1 MSRGESRQYWTE
13 QLSEYWD
20 SGFSIQEYCEL
31 KDLSFENTKR
41 WIRVF
46 EKERNGV
53 TEKSAPA
60 TPEVPEPSRLEM
72 VEVKPSPASP
82 SRSGNSGIRLKIAG
96 VEVLLDRD
104 FDGPSLSMLLSVL
117 GER

>member
-1 MSRGESRQYWTE
+1 MSRGESRQYWAG

-20 SGFSIQEYCEL
+20 SGFSVQEYCEL
-31 KDLSFENTKR
+31 KELPFENTKR

-53 TEKSAPA
+53 PEKSASA

-72 VEVKPSPASP
+72 VEVKPPLAGLC
-82 SRSGNSGIRLKIAG
+82 SGNSGIRLKIAG

-104 FDGPSLSMLLSVL
+104 FDGPSLSVLLSVL
-117 GER
+117 GVR

>member
-1 MSRGESRQYWTE
+1 MSRGESRQYWAA
-13 QLSEYWD
+13 QLVEYWD

-31 KDLSFENTKR
+31 KELPFENTKR

-53 TEKSAPA
+53 TEKSVPEGV
-60 TPEVPEPSRLEM
+60 EVPNPPRLEM
-72 VEVKPSPASP
+72 VEVKPPLA
-82 SRSGNSGIRLKIAG
+82 RGCSGNSGIRLKIAG
-96 VEVLLDRD
+96 MEILLDRD
-104 FDGPSLSMLLSVL
+104 FDGPSLRVLLSVL

>member
-1 MSRGESRQYWTE
+1 MSRGESRQYWAE

-31 KDLSFENTKR
+31 KELPFENTKR

-53 TEKSAPA
+53 SEKSVPA
-60 TPEVPEPSRLEM
+60 AVEVPEPPRLEM
-72 VEVKPSPASP
+72 VEVKPSLA
-82 SRSGNSGIRLKIAG
+82 RLCSGNSGIRLKIAG

-104 FDGPSLSMLLSVL
+104 FDGPSLSVLLSVL
-117 GER
+117 GVR